1 MYQSVF
7 PNQDVCILSTHLV
20 YKFPAS
26 LLQRRVFLQVY
37 ETIRHYFLL
46 RTSYRTKPHCLS
58 ARDVSSIPI
67 MQDRAGNSGLNNHVR
82 IAHLTV

>member
-1 MYQSVF
+1 MCV
-7 PNQDVCILSTHLV
+7 LSTHLV

-26 LLQRRVFLQVY
+26 LLQRKVFLQVC
-37 ETIRHYFLL
+37 EKISHFFFLL
-46 RTSYRTKPHCLS
+46 RINYRTKPHCLS

-67 MQDRAGNSGLNNHVR
+67 MQDNAGNSGPNNHVR